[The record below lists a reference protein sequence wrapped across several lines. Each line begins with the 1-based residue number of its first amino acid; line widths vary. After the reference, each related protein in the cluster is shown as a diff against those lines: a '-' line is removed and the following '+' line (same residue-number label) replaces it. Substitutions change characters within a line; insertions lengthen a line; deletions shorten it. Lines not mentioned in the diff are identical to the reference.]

1 MDLWEQLPS
10 STVPSHDHSF
20 LITGFCAVSHILEY
34 VNILMVDTLTTRQ
47 SWSCLVQILFTR
59 TSKWARTGRATRR
72 RERLQ
77 TRCSRPPGCVYG
89 TAYIDG
95 SQWRW
100 ETHTC
105 AFSLTTAGI
114 NVSSILSVVVFEA
127 GGEELSYFFCLKRCT
142 SGCDTVVLV
151 WIGKFIK
158 PSEPFIS
165 TGFFFIGHI
174 AAEQQLSPL
183 TNLCDLAIW
192 TQNDPAVLWS

>member
-10 STVPSHDHSF
+10 STVPSHCLSF

-47 SWSCLVQILFTR
+47 SRSCLVQILFTR

-100 ETHTC
+100 ETHTR
-105 AFSLTTAGI
+105 AFSFTAAGI
-114 NVSSILSVVVFEA
+114 NVSSTLSVVVFEA
-127 GGEELSYFFCLKRCT
+127 GGW
-142 SGCDTVVLV
+142 VVL
-151 WIGKFIK
+151 FFL
-158 PSEPFIS
+158 SETLYIWLWHGGSCVDWDVYQALSAIYFNW
-165 TGFFFIGHI
+165 FFFIGHI
-174 AAEQQLSPL
+174 AADQQLSPL
-183 TNLCDLAIW
+183 KNLCDLALW
-192 TQNDPAVLWS
+192 TQNGPAMLWS